1 MMKRFFKA
9 MALAL
14 ALCLMLTVMTACGGA
29 ASDSMA
35 ESAPMEPE
43 WNGSMMDGGFKN
55 DSLAGGTLG
64 GSMDSASP
72 EESTN
77 GGEGSSFINT
87 NPTEKMIYTAEV
99 YAQTLDYD
107 AAIATLRA
115 SLAECGGYIES
126 YNESNGGSYYSGSYY
141 EGGGR
146 RSASY
151 TLRIPCEKF
160 ESFLSGL
167 SRDFNVIDQYLYSE
181 NVTLQYVDLESRIN
195 SLTAQQNRLMELLAE
210 AETLEQ
216 VLTIE
221 QQLTETRAEIESLT
235 SSLRVL
241 ADRVRYSTITLNI
254 NETTTFTPG
263 AKDSFAQRFL
273 RSLGTS
279 WDDLKDDTE
288 DLILFVGRNCL
299 QLIIWAAV
307 LFGAWKLLRG
317 RKRPHFPKFRRKNKK
332 HNEESDSEA

>member
-1 MMKRFFKA
+1 MKRFWKA
-9 MALAL
+9 TALAL
-14 ALCLMLTVMTACGGA
+14 ALCLMLTLMTACGGA
-29 ASDSMA
+29 SDSA
-35 ESAPMEPE
+35 TESAPMEDF
-43 WNGSMMDGGFKN
+43 NSSMTDGGFKN

-64 GSMDSASP
+64 GTMDVTD
-72 EESTN
+72 EEGTTD
-77 GGEGSSFINT
+77 GGEGGSFINT

-160 ESFLSGL
+160 EGFLSGL

-195 SLTAQQNRLMELLAE
+195 SLTAQQERLLELLAE

-221 QQLTETRAEIESLT
+221 SQLTETRAEIESLT

-288 DLILFVGRNCL
+288 DLVLFVGRNFL
-299 QLIIWAAV
+299 QLIIWAVV
-307 LFGAWKLLRG
+307 LFGAWKFLRSK
-317 RKRPHFPKFRRKNKK
+317 KRPHFPKLRRNKK
-332 HNEESDSEA
+332 KNNEESDSEA

>member
-1 MMKRFFKA
+1 MKRFWKA
-9 MALAL
+9 TALAL
-14 ALCLMLTVMTACGGA
+14 ALCLMLTLMTACGGA
-29 ASDSMA
+29 SDSA
-35 ESAPMEPE
+35 TESAPMEDF
-43 WNGSMMDGGFKN
+43 NSSMTDGGFKN

-64 GSMDSASP
+64 GTMDVTE
-72 EESTN
+72 EESATD
-77 GGEGSSFINT
+77 GGEGGSFINT

-160 ESFLSGL
+160 EGFLSGL

-195 SLTAQQNRLMELLAE
+195 SLTAQQERLLELLAE

-221 QQLTETRAEIESLT
+221 SQLTETRAEIESLT

-288 DLILFVGRNCL
+288 DLVLFVGRNFL
-299 QLIIWAAV
+299 QLIIWAVV
-307 LFGAWKLLRG
+307 LFGAWKFLRSK
-317 RKRPHFPKFRRKNKK
+317 KRPHFPKLRRNKK
-332 HNEESDSEA
+332 KNNEESDSEA

>member
-1 MMKRFFKA
+1 MMKRFWKA
-9 MALAL
+9 TALAL

-29 ASDSMA
+29 SDSA
-35 ESAPMEPE
+35 TESAPMEDF
-43 WNGSMMDGGFKN
+43 NSSMTDGGFKN

-64 GSMDSASP
+64 GSMDVTD
-72 EESTN
+72 EEGTADS
-77 GGEGSSFINT
+77 GEGGSFINT

>member
-1 MMKRFFKA
+1 MMKRFWKA
-9 MALAL
+9 TALAL
-14 ALCLMLTVMTACGGA
+14 ALCMMLTVMTACGGA
-29 ASDSMA
+29 ASDSA
-35 ESAPMEPE
+35 TESAPMEDF
-43 WNGSMMDGGFKN
+43 NSSMTDGGFKN

-64 GSMDSASP
+64 GTMDVTE
-72 EESTN
+72 EESATD
-77 GGEGSSFINT
+77 GGEGGSFINT

-115 SLAECGGYIES
+115 ALAECGGYIES

-317 RKRPHFPKFRRKNKK
+317 RKRPHLPKFRRKNKK

>member
-1 MMKRFFKA
+1 
-9 MALAL
+9 
-14 ALCLMLTVMTACGGA
+14 MLTLMTACGGA
-29 ASDSMA
+29 SDSA
-35 ESAPMEPE
+35 TESAPMEDF
-43 WNGSMMDGGFKN
+43 NSSMTDGGFKN

-64 GSMDSASP
+64 GTMDVTD
-72 EESTN
+72 EEGTTD
-77 GGEGSSFINT
+77 GGEGGSFINT

-160 ESFLSGL
+160 EGFLSGL

-195 SLTAQQNRLMELLAE
+195 SLTAQQERLLELLAE

-221 QQLTETRAEIESLT
+221 SQLTETRAEIESLT

-288 DLILFVGRNCL
+288 DLVLFVGRNFL
-299 QLIIWAAV
+299 QLIIWAVV
-307 LFGAWKLLRG
+307 LFGAWKFLRSK
-317 RKRPHFPKFRRKNKK
+317 KRPHFPKLRRNKK
-332 HNEESDSEA
+332 KNNEESDSEA

>member
-1 MMKRFFKA
+1 
-9 MALAL
+9 
-14 ALCLMLTVMTACGGA
+14 MLTVMTACGGA
-29 ASDSMA
+29 SDSA
-35 ESAPMEPE
+35 TESAPMEDF
-43 WNGSMMDGGFKN
+43 NGSMMDGDFKG
-55 DSLAGGTLG
+55 DYSSTGGTLG
-64 GSMDSASP
+64 GSMDVT
-72 EESTN
+72 EEEGTADS
-77 GGEGSSFINT
+77 GEGSSFINT

-126 YNESNGGSYYSGSYY
+126 YNESNGGSYYSSSYY

-146 RSASY
+146 RSANY

-288 DLILFVGRNCL
+288 DLILFIGRNCL

-307 LFGAWKLLRG
+307 LFTAWKFLRG
-317 RKRPHFPKFRRKNKK
+317 RKRPHLPKLRKNKNK
-332 HNEESDSEA
+332 ETGSDTEA

>member
-1 MMKRFFKA
+1 M
-9 MALAL
+9 
-14 ALCLMLTVMTACGGA
+14 MLTVMTACGGA
-29 ASDSMA
+29 SDSA
-35 ESAPMEPE
+35 TESAPMEDF
-43 WNGSMMDGGFKN
+43 NSSMMDGGFKN
-55 DSLAGGTLG
+55 ESLAGGTLG

-77 GGEGSSFINT
+77 GSEGGSFINT

>member
-1 MMKRFFKA
+1 MM
-9 MALAL
+9 LS
-14 ALCLMLTVMTACGGA
+14 VMTACGGA
-29 ASDSMA
+29 ASDSA
-35 ESAPMEPE
+35 TESAPMEDF
-43 WNGSMMDGGFKN
+43 NSSMTDGGFKN
-55 DSLAGGTLG
+55 ESLAGGTLG

-77 GGEGSSFINT
+77 GGEGGSFINT

-107 AAIATLRA
+107 AAIASLRA

-167 SRDFNVIDQYLYSE
+167 SREFNVIDQYLYSE

-288 DLILFVGRNCL
+288 DLILFGGRNCL

-317 RKRPHFPKFRRKNKK
+317 KLQPRLGIGSKHDLSGGFPV
-332 HNEESDSEA
+332 

>member
-1 MMKRFFKA
+1 
-9 MALAL
+9 
-14 ALCLMLTVMTACGGA
+14 MLTLMTACGGA
-29 ASDSMA
+29 SDSA
-35 ESAPMEPE
+35 TESAPMEDF
-43 WNGSMMDGGFKN
+43 NSSMTDGGFKN

-64 GSMDSASP
+64 GTMDVTE
-72 EESTN
+72 EESATD
-77 GGEGSSFINT
+77 GGEGGSFINT

-160 ESFLSGL
+160 EGFLSGL

-195 SLTAQQNRLMELLAE
+195 SLTAQQERLLELLAE

-221 QQLTETRAEIESLT
+221 SQLTETRAEIESLT

-288 DLILFVGRNCL
+288 DLVLFVGRNFL
-299 QLIIWAAV
+299 QLIIWAVV
-307 LFGAWKLLRG
+307 LFGAWKFLRSK
-317 RKRPHFPKFRRKNKK
+317 KRPHFPKLRRNKK
-332 HNEESDSEA
+332 KNNEESDSEA

>member
-1 MMKRFFKA
+1 MMKRFWKA
-9 MALAL
+9 TALAL
-14 ALCLMLTVMTACGGA
+14 SLCMMLSVMTACGGA
-29 ASDSMA
+29 ASDSA
-35 ESAPMEPE
+35 TESAPMEDF
-43 WNGSMMDGGFKN
+43 NSSMTDGGFKN
-55 DSLAGGTLG
+55 ESLAGGTLG

-77 GGEGSSFINT
+77 GGEGGSFINT

-107 AAIATLRA
+107 AAIASLRA

-167 SRDFNVIDQYLYSE
+167 SREFNVIDQYLYSE

>member
-1 MMKRFFKA
+1 

-14 ALCLMLTVMTACGGA
+14 ALCLMLAVMTACGGA
-29 ASDSMA
+29 SDSA
-35 ESAPMEPE
+35 TESAPMEDY
-43 WNGSMMDGGFKN
+43 NGSIMDGGFKN

-64 GSMDSASP
+64 GSMDVT
-72 EESTN
+72 EEEGTADS
-77 GGEGSSFINT
+77 GEGGSFINT

-107 AAIATLRA
+107 AAIATLRS

-160 ESFLSGL
+160 EAFLSGL

-181 NVTLQYVDLESRIN
+181 NVTLQYVDLEARIN
-195 SLTAQQNRLMELLAE
+195 SLTAQQDRLMELLAE

-221 QQLTETRAEIESLT
+221 NQLTETRAEIESLT

-241 ADRVRYSTITLNI
+241 ADRVKYSTITLNI

-299 QLIIWAAV
+299 QLMIWAVV
-307 LFGAWKLLRG
+307 LFGAWKLLRS
-317 RKRPHFPKFRRKNKK
+317 RKRPHFPKLRKGKK
-332 HNEESDSEA
+332 KNNEESDSEA

>member
-9 MALAL
+9 TALAL
-14 ALCLMLTVMTACGGA
+14 ALCMMLTVMTACGGA
-29 ASDSMA
+29 SDSA
-35 ESAPMEPE
+35 TESAPMEDF
-43 WNGSMMDGGFKN
+43 NSSMTDGGFKN

-64 GSMDSASP
+64 GSMDVT
-72 EESTN
+72 EEEGTAD
-77 GGEGSSFINT
+77 GGEGGSFINT

>member
-1 MMKRFFKA
+1 MMKRFWKA
-9 MALAL
+9 ISLAL
-14 ALCLMLTVMTACGGA
+14 ALCLMLCVMTACGGSA
-29 ASDSMA
+29 ASDSVM
-35 ESAPMEPE
+35 ESAPMEP
-43 WNGSMMDGGFKN
+43 NGSMMDGDFKG

-64 GSMDSASP
+64 GSMDVTV
-72 EESTN
+72 EEECADSN
-77 GGEGSSFINT
+77 EGGSSFINT

-115 SLAECGGYIES
+115 ALAECGGYIES

-146 RSASY
+146 RNASY

-221 QQLTETRAEIESLT
+221 QQLTETRADIESLT

-241 ADRVRYSTITLNI
+241 ADRVRYSTVTLNI

-288 DLILFVGRNCL
+288 DLILFIGRNCL
-299 QLIIWAAV
+299 QLILWAVV
-307 LFGAWKLLRG
+307 LFGAWKFLRS
-317 RKRPHFPKFRRKNKK
+317 RKHPQFPTLRKGKK
-332 HNEESDSEA
+332 KNNEESDSEA

>member
-1 MMKRFFKA
+1 MMKRFWKVIS
-9 MALAL
+9 LAL
-14 ALCLMLTVMTACGGA
+14 SLCLLLGMMTACGGA
-29 ASDSMA
+29 SDGAEM

-43 WNGSMMDGGFKN
+43 WNGSMDSGFTEE
-55 DSLAGGTLG
+55 SITAGGTLG
-64 GSMDSASP
+64 GTMDSTTSP
-72 EESTN
+72 EEGRGDD
-77 GGEGSSFINT
+77 GGSIVNT

-107 AAIATLRA
+107 AAIATLRKA
-115 SLAECGGYIES
+115 LAECGGYIES
-126 YNESNGGSYYSGSYY
+126 YNESNGGSYYSGNYY

-181 NVTLQYVDLESRIN
+181 NVTLQYVDLEARIN
-195 SLTAQQNRLMELLAE
+195 SLTAQQERLMELLAE

-221 QQLTETRAEIESLT
+221 NQLTETRAEIESLT

-241 ADRVRYSTITLNI
+241 ADRVKYSTVTLNI

-263 AKDSFAQRFL
+263 AKDTFAQRFL

-288 DLILFVGRNCL
+288 DLILFVGRNFL
-299 QLIIWAAV
+299 QLIIWALV
-307 LFGAWKLLRG
+307 LFGAWRFLRS
-317 RKRPHFPKFRRKNKK
+317 RKRPKFPKLRKNKK
-332 HNEESDSEA
+332 NNPTESDTEA